1 MAGDRGL
8 YSAENER
15 LAREAGIKRIVL
27 PKSGRLSHERDQHE
41 KQRWFRRGFRFR
53 AGIEGR
59 ISVLGRAFGL
69 DLCLEHGEEGMSRW
83 VGWGI
88 LAHNL
93 RQIARTQL
101 ARQAA

>member
-1 MAGDRGL
+1 LAADRGL

-15 LAREAGIKRIVL
+15 FAQVAGVKHIVV
-27 PKSGRLSHERDQHE
+27 PKSGKPSE
-41 KQRWFRRGFRFR
+41 KRKRPEKHRWFRRGFRFR

-59 ISVLGRAFGL
+59 ISVLNRAFGL
-69 DLCLEHGEEGMSRW
+69 DLCLDHGEEGMERW

-93 RQIARTQL
+93 RQIARTQV
-101 ARQAA
+101 ARQAG